1 MVLVESYCIFFFL
14 EIAYILG
21 NDLKRKEFLMI
32 QLSYLVSAK
41 KVETVLTYNQRKLL
55 PTMTMGCPIS
65 IRSWS
70 QMRQTAMDYGSR
82 YEMRSNT
89 FLSTY
94 LFFFYSGAFLLFL
107 NFLGIISLT
116 SSSISELLILSFDLI
131 IFFILIM
138 KSFATAAAVNQQFA
152 THLSLLMSNKMVFA
166 EISLNYQLYSNEKL
180 ILTNHMYL
188 GLLRNFK
195 QIIKTL

>member
-1 MVLVESYCIFFFL
+1 
-14 EIAYILG
+14 
-21 NDLKRKEFLMI
+21 
-32 QLSYLVSAK
+32 
-41 KVETVLTYNQRKLL
+41 
-55 PTMTMGCPIS
+55 
-65 IRSWS
+65 
-70 QMRQTAMDYGSR
+70 MRQTAMDYGSR

-94 LFFFYSGAFLLFL
+94 LFFFYAGAFLLFL

-138 KSFATAAAVNQQFA
+138 KSFSTAAAVNQQFA

-166 EISLNYQLYSNEKL
+166 EISLNYSLYSNEKL

>member
-70 QMRQTAMDYGSR
+70 
-82 YEMRSNT
+82 
-89 FLSTY
+89 
-94 LFFFYSGAFLLFL
+94 
-107 NFLGIISLT
+107 
-116 SSSISELLILSFDLI
+116 
-131 IFFILIM
+131 
-138 KSFATAAAVNQQFA
+138 
-152 THLSLLMSNKMVFA
+152 
-166 EISLNYQLYSNEKL
+166 
-180 ILTNHMYL
+180 
-188 GLLRNFK
+188 
-195 QIIKTL
+195 